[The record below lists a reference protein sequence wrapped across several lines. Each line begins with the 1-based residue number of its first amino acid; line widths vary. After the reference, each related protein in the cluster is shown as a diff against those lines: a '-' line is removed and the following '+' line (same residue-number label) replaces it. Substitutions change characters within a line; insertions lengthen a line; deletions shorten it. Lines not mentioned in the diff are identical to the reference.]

1 MTKEEKE
8 KRGYWVHKV
17 TTDVVAVPKDSM
29 KLPAKEMANLL
40 LKINTYPGC
49 HGSINRYL
57 QYYLNRGGKGIPKE
71 RYEEIRKAQEI
82 IRSRKPK
89 K

>member
-8 KRGYWVHKV
+8 KKGYWVHTV
-17 TTDVVAVPKDSM
+17 TTDVVAVPPGSM
-29 KLPAKEMANLL
+29 KLSAKKMADLL
-40 LKINTYPGC
+40 LKINTYPGS

-57 QYYLNRGGKGIPKE
+57 QYYLNRGGRGIPKE
-71 RYEEIRKAQEI
+71 RYDEVRKAQEI